1 MGEANPQTQK
11 YDKRVEAVNNEQ
23 TLQLKDVKSTRNML
37 MFLLPS
43 LIGVFL
49 FMTPVSVNGSFTIP
63 VAVLAKGL
71 LGQLDSFGVTLV
83 TTVIVFSAVMTLVTK
98 LVKPG
103 PIVNHPF
110 MNSLFNVTP
119 AWAVTRV
126 VGAAFVLLTF
136 FSVGPEAIHS
146 GNTGGLVLNDL
157 APLLLCVFLF
167 AGLFLPL
174 LVNFGLLEMVG
185 TTMTKL
191 MRPVFNLPGRSAVD
205 CFASWVGDGSVGVLM
220 TSKQYEQG
228 HYTER
233 EAAVIGTTFSI
244 VSITFSLVV
253 IGTVGLEDYFIP
265 FFGTVC
271 LAGIAVAIVVPRLPP
286 LSNKKDLFVNGK
298 ARTGDEEVIPAGE
311 TTLSY
316 GYKLALARAS
326 RVKSAGDVVR
336 EGVHNAADMILG
348 VLPVVMAIGTAGL
361 MVAEYTPLFAIL
373 GKPFV
378 PLLELLQIPDAAAAS
393 QTMVV
398 GFADMFL
405 PAILAEGI
413 NSEMTRFVIAALSVT
428 QLIYMSEIGALLLGS
443 KVPVKLWELFVI
455 FLLRTLVALP
465 VIAGMAHLIF

>member
-1 MGEANPQTQK
+1 
-11 YDKRVEAVNNEQ
+11 
-23 TLQLKDVKSTRNML
+23 

-49 FMTPVSVNGSFTIP
+49 FMTPVSVNGNLTIP

-71 LGQLDSFGVTLV
+71 LAEMDSFGVTLV

-103 PIVNHPF
+103 VIVNHPF

-126 VGAAFVLLTF
+126 VGAVFVILTF
-136 FSVGPEAIHS
+136 FTVGPEAIHS

-157 APLLLCVFLF
+157 APLLFCVFLF

-191 MRPVFNLPGRSAVD
+191 MRPLFNLPGRSAVD

-253 IGTVGLEDYFIP
+253 IGTVGLEAYFLP

-271 LAGIAVAIVVPRLPP
+271 LAGIVVAIVVPRLPP
-286 LSNKKDLFVNGK
+286 LSNKKDQFVDGRT
-298 ARTGDEEVIPAGE
+298 RTGDEEVIPAGE
-311 TTLSY
+311 TTLSF

-326 RVKSAGDVVR
+326 KVKSMGDVAR

-361 MVAEYTPLFAIL
+361 MVAEYTPLFAML

-443 KVPVKLWELFVI
+443 KVPVKLWELFII

>member
-1 MGEANPQTQK
+1 
-11 YDKRVEAVNNEQ
+11 
-23 TLQLKDVKSTRNML
+23 

-43 LIGVFL
+43 LVGVFL
-49 FMTPVSVNGSFTIP
+49 FMTPVSVNDTLTIP

-71 LGQLDSFGVTLV
+71 LGQMDSLGVALV
-83 TTVIVFSAVMTLVTK
+83 TFVIVASAVMTLVTK
-98 LVKPG
+98 LAKPAV
-103 PIVNHPF
+103 ILNHPF
-110 MNSLFNVTP
+110 ANNLLNVTP
-119 AWAVTRV
+119 LWAATRV
-126 VGAAFVLLTF
+126 MGAVFVLLTF
-136 FSVGPEAIHS
+136 FSVGPEAVHS
-146 GNTGGLVLNDL
+146 GDTGGLVLNDL
-157 APLLLCVFLF
+157 APLLFCVFLF

-185 TTMTKL
+185 TLMTKL

-253 IGTVGLEDYFIP
+253 IGTVGLEAYFLP
-265 FFGTVC
+265 FLATVC
-271 LAGIAVAIVVPRLPP
+271 LSGIVCAIVVPRLPP
-286 LSNKKDLFVNGK
+286 LSNKKDQFVNGQS
-298 ARTGDEEVIPAGE
+298 RTGDEEVIPAGE
-311 TTLSY
+311 NSFSY

-326 RVKSAGDVVR
+326 KIKSAGDVAR
-336 EGVHNAADMILG
+336 EGVHNAIDMIFG

-361 MVAEYTPLFAIL
+361 IVAEYTPLFSIL
-373 GKPFV
+373 GAPFV
-378 PLLELLQIPDAAAAS
+378 PLLELLQIPEASAAS

-413 NSEMTRFVIAALSVT
+413 NSDVTRFVIAALSVT

-443 KVPVKLWELFVI
+443 KVPVKLWELCVI

-465 VIAGMAHLIF
+465 VIALMAHLIF